1 MSMVVIFEL
10 TVKEFAAKERVDE
23 RTVRRWIDKG
33 AVDVRR
39 TPGGGIRICDRRE
52 SFVGRMTNSDISR
65 HPSR

>member
-1 MSMVVIFEL
+1 MSMVVILEL

-39 TPGGGIRICDRRE
+39 TPGGGIRIQERRE
-52 SFVGRMTNSDISR
+52 SLVGMINTDTSR